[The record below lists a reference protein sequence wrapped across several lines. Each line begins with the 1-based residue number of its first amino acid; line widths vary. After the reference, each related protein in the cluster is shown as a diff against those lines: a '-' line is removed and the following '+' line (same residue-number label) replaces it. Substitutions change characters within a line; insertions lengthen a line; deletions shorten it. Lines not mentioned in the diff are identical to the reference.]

1 MQKKQIAKIFAIS
14 ILAVAILTISSL
26 AASVSK
32 YFTYGYATLYSF
44 ASYATASTWN
54 ISGNNYTYAKA
65 TIDYASGDWDIS
77 WDDGLGY
84 ASASVSKASGET
96 IVYWSGTHAVRTA
109 PQYNQGDSYS
119 TTTGLS
125 YY

>member
-1 MQKKQIAKIFAIS
+1 
-14 ILAVAILTISSL
+14 VTTIYYPGIHKLLSSS
-26 AASVSK
+26 AS
-32 YFTYGYATLYSF
+32 G
-44 ASYATASTWN
+44 ASASTLN
-54 ISGNNYTYAKA
+54 LSGDNYTYAKA
-65 TIDYASGDWDIS
+65 TVDYASGDWDIS

-119 TTTGLS
+119 TSTGLS

>member
-1 MQKKQIAKIFAIS
+1 
-14 ILAVAILTISSL
+14 VTTIYYPGIHKLLSSS
-26 AASVSK
+26 AS
-32 YFTYGYATLYSF
+32 G
-44 ASYATASTWN
+44 ASASTSN
-54 ISGNNYTYAKA
+54 LSGDNYTYAKA
-65 TIDYASGDWDIS
+65 TVDYASGDWDIF

-119 TTTGLS
+119 TSTGLS